1 MGRGTVSGR
10 AVAGHPTGL
19 SAIYYS
25 PPAIH
30 RRIRLGSAV
39 IKEENVMHS
48 RLMVPV
54 LVAAVTGSL
63 AACTT
68 EKTDVETTPEVR
80 SAEAAADAQGEAN
93 VALQDTFP
101 AFRATANPAGNTGP
115 NAEAIIRGGAR
126 ATTIH
131 VDLDSG
137 ESGAT
142 YPWHIHSGNCGDAS
156 PPVVGAAEAYP
167 PIQVGSG
174 GEGDAE
180 ATIDATLDP
189 DADYILNV
197 HLSPARLDS
206 IVACGELVQSSSPE
220 Y

>member
-1 MGRGTVSGR
+1 
-10 AVAGHPTGL
+10 
-19 SAIYYS
+19 
-25 PPAIH
+25 
-30 RRIRLGSAV
+30 
-39 IKEENVMHS
+39 MHT
-48 RLMVPV
+48 RLMVPM
-54 LVAAVTGSL
+54 LLAAVTVSL

-68 EKTDVETTPEVR
+68 EETDVETTPAVQ
-80 SAEAAADAQGEAN
+80 SAEEAADDQGEAN
-93 VALQDTFP
+93 LALQDTFP
-101 AFRATANPAGNTGP
+101 AFRATADPTGNTGP
-115 NAEAIIRGGAR
+115 NAEAIVRGGAS

-142 YPWHIHSGNCGDAS
+142 YPWHLHSGDCGDAQA
-156 PPVVGAAEAYP
+156 PIVGAAEAYS

-180 ATIDATLDP
+180 ATIDTTLDP
-189 DADYILNV
+189 EGDYILNV

>member
-1 MGRGTVSGR
+1 MQT
-10 AVAGHPTGL
+10 
-19 SAIYYS
+19 
-25 PPAIH
+25 
-30 RRIRLGSAV
+30 
-39 IKEENVMHS
+39 
-48 RLMVPV
+48 RLMVPI
-54 LVAAVTGSL
+54 LVAAMTGWL

-68 EKTDVETTPEVR
+68 EERDVDTTPAVR
-80 SAEAAADAQGEAN
+80 SAEEAADAQGEAN
-93 VALQDTFP
+93 VALQDTYP
-101 AFRATANPAGNTGP
+101 AWRATANPIGNAGP
-115 NAEAIIRGGAR
+115 NAEAIVRGGAR

-142 YPWHIHSGNCGDAS
+142 YPWHIHSGDCGDAQ

-167 PIQVGSG
+167 PSQVGGG

-189 DADYILNV
+189 EGDYILNV